1 MKTLVLGLGNPYICD
16 DSAGLKVIKLLEKRL
31 SNPDVTLNETSL
43 AGINLLDYLVGYDK
57 AIIVDAIQSPN
68 GKPGSIYRLT
78 PEEFDTTC
86 HTTSSHDI
94 GVIAAIELGK
104 RLELSM
110 PKIIEIVG
118 IEAGDVSTLTE
129 ECTPDVDA
137 AIPIAVDMI
146 VKEVQVTHVRRC
158 FLSFLD

>member
-1 MKTLVLGLGNPYICD
+1 LKTLILGLGNPYLCD

-31 SNPDVTLNETSL
+31 SNPDITLNETSL

-57 AIIVDAIQSPN
+57 AIIVDAITTPD
-68 GKPGSIYRLT
+68 GKPGCIYRLT

-104 RLELSM
+104 RLELAM
-110 PKIIEIVG
+110 PKTIEIIG
-118 IEAGDVSTLTE
+118 IESADVSTLTE
-129 ECTPDVDA
+129 NCTPDIDA
-137 AIPIAVDMI
+137 AIQKAAEMI
-146 VKEVQVTHVRRC
+146 IHQVNA
-158 FLSFLD
+158 S

>member
-1 MKTLVLGLGNPYICD
+1 LKTLILGLGNPYLCD

-31 SNPDVTLNETSL
+31 SNPDVSLNETSL

-57 AIIVDAIQSPN
+57 AIIVDAITTPD
-68 GKPGSIYRLT
+68 GEPGSIYCLS

-110 PKIIEIVG
+110 PKVIEIIG

-129 ECTPDVDA
+129 ICTPEIEA
-137 AIPIAVDMI
+137 AIPVAAEMI
-146 VKEVQVTHVRRC
+146 IKEVNNT
-158 FLSFLD
+158 

>member
-1 MKTLVLGLGNPYICD
+1 LKTLILGLGNPYLCD

-31 SNPDVTLNETSL
+31 SNPDISLNETSL

-57 AIIVDAIQSPN
+57 AIIVDAITTPD
-68 GKPGSIYRLT
+68 GKPGSIYCLT

-104 RLELSM
+104 RLELAM
-110 PKIIEIVG
+110 PEIIEIIG
-118 IEAGDVSTLTE
+118 IEASDVSTLSE
-129 ECTPDVDA
+129 ECTADIET
-137 AIPIAVDMI
+137 AIPMAVEMI
-146 VKEVQVTHVRRC
+146 IKEVSNT
-158 FLSFLD
+158 

>member
-1 MKTLVLGLGNPYICD
+1 MKTLILGLGNPYLCD

-31 SNPDVTLNETSL
+31 SNPDISLNETSL

-57 AIIVDAIQSPN
+57 AIIVDAITTPD
-68 GKPGSIYRLT
+68 GKPGSIYCLT

-104 RLELSM
+104 RLELAM
-110 PKIIEIVG
+110 PKIIEIIG
-118 IEAGDVSTLTE
+118 IEASDVSTLSE
-129 ECTPDVDA
+129 DCTSEIEA
-137 AIPIAVDMI
+137 ALHIAADMI
-146 VKEVQVTHVRRC
+146 VKKIGNT
-158 FLSFLD
+158 

>member
-1 MKTLVLGLGNPYICD
+1 LKTLILGLGNPYLCD

-31 SNPDVTLNETSL
+31 SNPDVSLNETSL

-57 AIIVDAIQSPN
+57 AIIVDAITTPDGQ
-68 GKPGSIYRLT
+68 PGSIYVLT

-110 PKIIEIVG
+110 PKIIEIIG
-118 IEAGDVSTLTE
+118 IEAGDVSTLSE
-129 ECTPDVDA
+129 ECTPDIEA
-137 AIPIAVDMI
+137 AIPIAAEMI
-146 VKEVQVTHVRRC
+146 IKEVNAV
-158 FLSFLD
+158 